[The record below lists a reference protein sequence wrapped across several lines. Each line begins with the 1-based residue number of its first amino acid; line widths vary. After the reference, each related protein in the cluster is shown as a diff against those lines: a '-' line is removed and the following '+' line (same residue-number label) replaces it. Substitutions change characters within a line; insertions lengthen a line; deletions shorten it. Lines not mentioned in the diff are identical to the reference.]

1 MCPKQILAKTTSSL
15 RTFYYLYESG
25 PKNPE
30 LNDCFKG
37 LMPEGY
43 LQLRRYNTLWNSSSN
58 AITAIRSI
66 LCPHTLHFPHIVPN
80 DTPVPNI
87 CTKNPLVHRHSVAP
101 SVIGNILLRLP
112 WLDPKCLIEPNNYCY
127 ICPPVP
133 YHPIYRTTISPYHSP
148 CNVTHLAALSLHC
161 SLSPTKTTG
170 YGTGYF
176 W

>member
-1 MCPKQILAKTTSSL
+1 MTVLRASCQRVIYSYEDTIHFEILVQTQLPPYVRSCVHTLSTFHTSSQMTRL
-15 RTFYYLYESG
+15 FRIYA
-25 PKNPE
+25 
-30 LNDCFKG
+30 
-37 LMPEGY
+37 
-43 LQLRRYNTLWNSSSN
+43 Q
-58 AITAIRSI
+58 
-66 LCPHTLHFPHIVPN
+66 
-80 DTPVPNI
+80 
-87 CTKNPLVHRHSVAP
+87 KNPLVHRHSVAP